1 MKKFFLPFL
10 GLIALFLG
18 LNNLNLRQEIQK
30 LTAQNKVIEV
40 IDGDSLTLASK
51 QRVRLANLD
60 APELEFCGG
69 IEAKNKLESLTLNK
83 TVRLEII
90 GHDNLNRSISLVY
103 VDNTLVNEIVL
114 KEGWARYD
122 GSPSPEKEKLKQA
135 YDYAFENRL
144 GIFSPLCF
152 SEEPPSPKC
161 LIKGNVD
168 RHYGQKT
175 YHFPG
180 CSGYPQVMV
189 EKDLG
194 EDWFCSEKEAEKAGF
209 TKSKNCY
216 GKIYVPI

>member
-1 MKKFFLPFL
+1 MRRFSLPFL
-10 GLIALFLG
+10 ALITLFLAI
-18 LNNLNLRQEIQK
+18 NNIHLSQEVQEI
-30 LTAQNKVIEV
+30 TAQNKVIEV
-40 IDGDSLTLASK
+40 IDGNSLTLASK

-60 APELEFCGG
+60 APELKFCGST
-69 IEAKNKLESLTLNK
+69 EAKNKLESLTLNK
-83 TVRLEII
+83 SVRLVII
-90 GHDNLNRSISLVY
+90 GHDSMNRSVSLVY
-103 VDNTLVNEIVL
+103 VNDTLVNEVIL

-122 GSPSPEKEKLKQA
+122 GSPSPEREKLKQA

-152 SEEPPSPKC
+152 SEKPPSPKC

-168 RHYGQKT
+168 RHYPDIKT

-194 EDWFCSEKEAEKAGF
+194 EDWFCSEKAAQAAGF
-209 TKSKNCY
+209 VKSQNCY
-216 GKIYVPI
+216 GKKYTP